1 MMSNYYTTNL
11 EDWVTRL
18 YVSSKVF
25 HPTQIN
31 KEDIA
36 RKLGIFLHKKPLPSY
51 FEVVGRYRGITM
63 DSKLM
68 IVTN

>member
-1 MMSNYYTTNL
+1 MMSNYYTKNL

-31 KEDIA
+31 KENIS
-36 RKLGIFLHKKPLPSY
+36 RKLGIFLHKKPLPSL
-51 FEVVGRYRGITM
+51 F
-63 DSKLM
+63 
-68 IVTN
+68 